1 MTTTRA
7 TSAISAT
14 TLRARVTAMSRAAER
29 ILALDLEDPDGRPL
43 PSWTPGAH
51 IDVALTDGIVRQYSL
66 CSRPGERA
74 WRLAVL
80 EEEASRG
87 GSHHV
92 HHALKVG
99 DLLRVSAPR
108 NNFALELTG
117 RPVVFV
123 SGGIGVTPI
132 LPMVHAAAEAGVD
145 WQMLMLSRSPE
156 AAAFADELADY
167 GERVHRHHDSVA
179 GILDL
184 AWMLDTL
191 GGEESDVYA
200 CGPAGLLSALESYA
214 AQRPGCLLRLERFSG
229 SASSAVRPGDRAFV
243 VETAD
248 GVEIEVRADQTILEA
263 LTAAGIPMLSSCQE
277 GICGTC
283 ETSVI
288 AGVPDHR
295 DQLLS
300 EDERASGA
308 MMMPCV
314 SRCIGERITLD
325 L

>member
-1 MTTTRA
+1 MTITRA
-7 TSAISAT
+7 TSTISAT
-14 TLRARVTAMSRAAER
+14 TLRARVMRMSRAADR
-29 ILALDLEDPDGRPL
+29 VLAIELEHPDGRSL
-43 PSWTPGAH
+43 PSWDPGAH

-66 CSRPGERA
+66 CSRPGARA

-80 EEEASRG
+80 EEEGSRG

-108 NNFALELTG
+108 NHFALELTA
-117 RPVVFV
+117 RPVIFV
-123 SGGIGVTPI
+123 AGGIGVTPI
-132 LPMVHAAAEAGVD
+132 LPMVHAAAEAGAD
-145 WQMLMLSRSPE
+145 WKVLMLSRSPE
-156 AAAFADELADY
+156 AAAFVDELVDY
-167 GERVHRHHDSVA
+167 GERVHRHYDSVA
-179 GILDL
+179 GILDI
-184 AWMLDTL
+184 ASTLDTL
-191 GGEESDVYA
+191 GGEDSDVYA

-214 AQRPGCLLRLERFSG
+214 AQRPRCRLRLERFSG
-229 SASSAVRPGDRAFV
+229 SESSAVRPGDQAFV

-248 GVEIEVRADQTILEA
+248 GVEIEVRADQTVLEA
-263 LTAAGIPMLSSCQE
+263 LTAAGIPVLSSCQE

-300 EDERASGA
+300 EEERASGA
-308 MMMPCV
+308 MMLPCV
-314 SRCIGERITLD
+314 SRCIGKRITLD